1 MQLGTGSDNCTHDV
15 EPTAKPSWRM
25 RISERA
31 NTVRQ
36 WFLPKKGLNH
46 KALMRQDWT
55 AKAEQYFVLVCVLA
69 FAAMPGF
76 AHAQVDFTPLTNL
89 IKQVVNFLIFDL
101 GYYLGIAAI
110 AIQGMRAK
118 SGRIEWSMFFW
129 TCAGVFIVFFAPN
142 FVTQIKNGAASS
154 I

>member
-1 MQLGTGSDNCTHDV
+1 MQLGIGSKNTDV
-15 EPTAKPSWRM
+15 ATTKQPTWRKSIIDGAK
-25 RISERA
+25 
-31 NTVRQ
+31 TVRH
-36 WFLPKKGLNH
+36 WFQPRNGLNH

-55 AKAEQYFVLVCVLA
+55 AKAEKYFLLGGVLA
-69 FAAMPGF
+69 FAAMPEF
-76 AHAQVDFTPLTNL
+76 ANADVDFSPLTNL
-89 IKQVVNFLIFDL
+89 IKQTVNFLIFDL

-118 SGRIEWSMFFW
+118 SGRIEWSTFFW

-142 FVTQIKNGAASS
+142 FVTQIKNGAATS